1 MFSDSIAWKAEKI
14 ITREYEAIEEEL
26 LRRFVEDVAEGMSV
40 SDIAA
45 WRRRKLGEISIYFS
59 NWEDVL
65 NRLVSEH
72 LEAIDEAVR
81 SGLMESSNNDDAI
94 FRRMFDKVTKG
105 IETEAFSTRLNLA
118 IRNCHEYMNLTNTRA
133 LVKMQDD
140 FLEIV
145 NRAYIRVLNGI
156 DTLDQAIRDA
166 CYSYASQGVS
176 VQYQTS
182 AGKTI
187 NYSMDAAVRWDIM
200 TTIGQTAA
208 SYTLERNEEYG
219 NDLVQVS
226 SHFGARPS
234 HAVWQGKVYSLNGKT
249 PGYRLLSD
257 ATGYGTITGLCGINC
272 RHTFWPYFAGFSK
285 EEQEQAGLTE
295 NKKQYENQQKQRYYE
310 REMRRYKRQVIA
322 AKETGDNNRLRQIRE
337 RQKAKRNEYL
347 QFLKANNLTRFN
359 ERERIYE

>member
-1 MFSDSIAWKAEKI
+1 
-14 ITREYEAIEEEL
+14 
-26 LRRFVEDVAEGMSV
+26 
-40 SDIAA
+40 
-45 WRRRKLGEISIYFS
+45 
-59 NWEDVL
+59 
-65 NRLVSEH
+65 
-72 LEAIDEAVR
+72 
-81 SGLMESSNNDDAI
+81 
-94 FRRMFDKVTKG
+94 
-105 IETEAFSTRLNLA
+105 
-118 IRNCHEYMNLTNTRA
+118 
-133 LVKMQDD
+133 
-140 FLEIV
+140 
-145 NRAYIRVLNGI
+145 
-156 DTLDQAIRDA
+156 
-166 CYSYASQGVS
+166 
-176 VQYQTS
+176 
-182 AGKTI
+182 
-187 NYSMDAAVRWDIM
+187 M

-234 HAVWQGKVYSLNGKT
+234 HAVWQGKVYSLQGITK
-249 PGYRLLSD
+249 GYQLLSE

-310 REMRRYKRQVIA
+310 REMRRYKRQFIA

-347 QFLKANNLTRFN
+347 QFLKDNNLTRFN